1 MILLSE
7 VKCYEF
13 AIKPKE
19 WENQDNKAVGNS
31 LGMLRHD
38 SYVMLSIICTSSEN
52 VIIVR
57 FMSHKIS
64 WLKSHLTQGREKFVN
79 YW

>member
-1 MILLSE
+1 M
-7 VKCYEF
+7 KCYEF

-38 SYVMLSIICTSSEN
+38 AYVSTCYSYQQ
-52 VIIVR
+52 
-57 FMSHKIS
+57 K
-64 WLKSHLTQGREKFVN
+64 LTIAFYSKTT
-79 YW
+79 